1 MEKQRVRDLEN
12 REEEVRKKEGKR
24 VSFAT
29 KWDAMDDGTE
39 FSFFESDPEEAALLC
54 CANSGT
60 GRFKDV
66 DNIDDSDPGVA
77 DTARRKVEEEMD
89 KEAPTAEHEHEL
101 MGEFYKKMGIF
112 GFGRVA
118 APSDGES
125 LHRNAPI
132 KTCACCGVKDMER
145 ADCEYFEEPLGVV
158 MHGEGHCKC
167 REEEEEFDFF
177 GEIKLTD
184 QEMEEHEHVKEHP
197 PLRLPCN
204 DNGDARDFYL
214 HEAWNVFECDG
225 EYCWL
230 HEQFVIKNIDGT
242 VQVPCCE
249 DCCNCLKGK
258 KTPAHCLARVNF
270 GSAECMGLVPLRLTE
285 RMMTAMVRHHF
296 CVIKTKSNTRICSD
310 GQQSAINGHCILF
323 AHDAPDQTLNAL
335 DGFSF
340 IENNVKLHFIGTEKE
355 MDTLMKMTL
364 GTHLVGGRAFA
375 VCQYLSV
382 LSHLNPACWD
392 VEVPTFEYFKE
403 RMAAV
408 EKHLVDTACK
418 TVDERIAA
426 NEDEI
431 GDDVGQVRT
440 TTAVRTRRVRKVVTT
455 TRSVVPDDD
464 ARGDDDDDEVG
475 SHLGSTEWRLL
486 DPCASHGE
494 KFCPLQIGET
504 IAMPQG
510 MVELPSECIMGSRIK
525 RMVRHKWIEP
535 VDEKK

>member
-1 MEKQRVRDLEN
+1 MEKQRVITIRIEVKKLKRKGCSFGETTRHQQSELEQETEAEKAARLEKQRVRNLEN

-77 DTARRKVEEEMD
+77 DTARRKVEQEMD
-89 KEAPTAEHEHEL
+89 KEAPTAEHEHKL

-125 LHRNAPI
+125 LHGNAPI

-145 ADCEYFEEPLGVV
+145 ADCECFEEPLGVV

-204 DNGDARDFYL
+204 DNGDARDFHL

-225 EYCWL
+225 EHCWL
-230 HEQFVIKNIDGT
+230 HEQFVVKNIDGT

-270 GSAECMGLVPLRLTE
+270 GSAERMGLVPLRLTE
-285 RMMTAMVRHHF
+285 RMMTATVRHHF
-296 CVIKTKSNTRICSD
+296 CVIEIKSNTRIRSD

-340 IENNVKLHFIGTEKE
+340 IENNVKLHFIRDGERDVYIDEKWTHGTCIWRVGIASW
-355 MDTLMKMTL
+355 L
-364 GTHLVGGRAFA
+364 GCCETLVG
-375 VCQYLSV
+375 VESLQI
-382 LSHLNPACWD
+382 HACWHVD
-392 VEVPTFEYFKE
+392 MFQLASGVKE
-403 RMAAV
+403 HIVHAV
-408 EKHLVDTACK
+408 VKLTLLHAACK
-418 TVDERIAA
+418 D
-426 NEDEI
+426 
-431 GDDVGQVRT
+431 
-440 TTAVRTRRVRKVVTT
+440 
-455 TRSVVPDDD
+455 
-464 ARGDDDDDEVG
+464 
-475 SHLGSTEWRLL
+475 
-486 DPCASHGE
+486 C
-494 KFCPLQIGET
+494 
-504 IAMPQG
+504 
-510 MVELPSECIMGSRIK
+510 
-525 RMVRHKWIEP
+525 
-535 VDEKK
+535 